1 MKYYKLYLQTK
12 EGKFFSAY
20 QPEYSLEYE
29 LRRHYTWKEMK
40 IPEATTKV
48 AEEEYPDAYWCPI
61 FGLAKKEHC
70 LLFLKEYFPCEETL
84 QEDLDIYAPDYFRGG
99 MKPVIVECE
108 GELWDVED
116 PVYGIQEVEEWES
129 GEEIMFKSQTIL
141 RVVEEIT
148 REQIDNLIIQAWQ
161 QHCEH

>member
-1 MKYYKLYLQTK
+1 MVYYKLYLQTK

-20 QPEYSLEYE
+20 QSEYSLEYE
-29 LRRHYTWKEMK
+29 LGKHYTWKEMK

-48 AEEEYPDAYWCPI
+48 AEEEYPDIYWAPI
-61 FGLAKKEHC
+61 FGLAKAEYC
-70 LLFLKEYFPCEETL
+70 LPFLKSYFPCEETL

-108 GELWDVED
+108 GELWDIGD
-116 PVYGIQEVEEWES
+116 PVYGNQEVKEWEPD
-129 GEEIMFKSQTIL
+129 EEIMFKSQTIL

-148 REQIDNLIIQAWQ
+148 REQIANLITQAWQ
-161 QHCEH
+161 NEDDI